1 MQCERIQRGTPL
13 EAKGNEEEEEER
25 GKKKRKRGKKDEHG
39 ERRREPP
46 PDSKPISGIVMQQL
60 TRYELW

>member
-1 MQCERIQRGTPL
+1 MQCGRIQRGTPL
-13 EAKGNEEEEEER
+13 EAKGNEEEEER

-39 ERRREPP
+39 EKEGAP